1 MNARSEVSGFAPTG
15 FGFERLL
22 ASGPFFRVA
31 LVTRGDLRFVCK
43 RPSPRFAEEQV
54 ALDALDAELGALTQL
69 DRAGAAAPRV
79 HARSRDAEGEY
90 LVTSFVSGVPLSELS
105 PAAMP
110 PPGTLARRLFEALA
124 DVHEAGVVHGDPSPD
139 NVMIHAEKAVL
150 VDFGLARL
158 ADRDDPERP
167 REVRG
172 TVDYVAPEV
181 ARGETHATFASD
193 VFSLAAVLHRV
204 LTGSSPRGRGVAPS
218 FAAALVIAAERV
230 PDTSVL
236 DHHVPGLG
244 AALAMRP
251 EARPDARTLARFA
264 GRRPSS

>member
-31 LVTRGDLRFVCK
+31 LVTRGDLHFVCK
-43 RPSPRFAEEQV
+43 RPSPRFAEEQA
-54 ALDALDAELGALTQL
+54 ALAALDAENEALVRL
-69 DRAGAAAPRV
+69 ERARASAPRV
-79 HARSRDAEGEY
+79 RGRSRDAEGEY
-90 LVTSFVSGVPLSELS
+90 LVTSFVSGVPLAELS
-105 PAAMP
+105 PAERT
-110 PPGTLARRLFEALA
+110 PPGPLATRVFEALA

-139 NVMIHAEKAVL
+139 NVIVHGKKAVF

-158 ADRDDPERP
+158 ADRDEPERP

-204 LTGSSPRGRGVAPS
+204 LTGSPPRGVAPS
-218 FAAALVIAAERV
+218 FAAALVMAAERV

-236 DHHVPGLG
+236 DRHVPGLG

-251 EARPDARTLARFA
+251 EERPEARTLARLA